1 MKENSKITI
10 YQSGGKKKNKMSDFT
25 GKDFESIRSELEE
38 KYKQVTINYI
48 ENDRPKGEIV
58 EQIPTPDQMVV
69 EAEQDLKIWVSNYI
83 KLDQVTF
90 QDGLK
95 IVSMVI

>member
-10 YQSGGKKKNKMSDFT
+10 YQSGGKKKNKMSDLT

-48 ENDRPKGEIV
+48 EMI
-58 EQIPTPDQMVV
+58 DQKVKSLSKFRRRINGSRGGTRL
-69 EAEQDLKIWVSNYI
+69 ENLGK
-83 KLDQVTF
+83 
-90 QDGLK
+90 
-95 IVSMVI
+95 